1 MPPKDLAVFMAS
13 SFALAALADA
23 WFYYAR
29 GAAADL
35 VLVSA
40 LGLLWSLLRM
50 YTPTAGALL
59 AVKVSGGSIR
69 EELAGYLG
77 IRGGVLLYYL
87 AAPLLA
93 YLAVGVYVLLGL
105 AAGLVDPGKPARVI
119 SEQLAR
125 FELRVSEETA
135 RLLLAVQ
142 LPAAYIAAVT
152 VNAFFALGEE
162 IGWRGYMYRRLGSQP
177 SLRSIVAIGVVW
189 GLWHATAIGLL
200 GHNYPVLR
208 WAGVPLFTLFCILL
222 NALMLPLV
230 ARARSVLPA
239 ASLHGAVN
247 ALWGFTVLA
256 TVPEGAE
263 GEVLGGLGALGLA
276 SLAVTCLAAYVVL
289 ARVRRAG
296 SCA

>member
-1 MPPKDLAVFMAS
+1 VLPKDLAVFMAS

-35 VLVSA
+35 VLASA
-40 LGLLWSLLRM
+40 LGSLWGLLRM

-125 FELRVSEETA
+125 FGLRVSEETA
-135 RLLLAVQ
+135 RPLLAVQ

-152 VNAFFALGEE
+152 VSAFFALGEE

-276 SLAVTCLAAYVVL
+276 SLAVTCLAAYAAL